1 MRGQNISNVATQ
13 MLIQKWANNDNPPK
27 VNLTVGENCPMCETY
42 DYQNDAAVGGDV
54 QVQGDQS
61 KDPAYVLS
69 RLLFHIAQLPPTT
82 QWIKVQQGYH
92 GLWGCGYHNLCIVC
106 LLHELC
112 GRFSFSTILYFQRPV
127 TVIPKTKQPQTT
139 CLEKIAWCGFVWY
152 DSTCHLLAPTGALYV
167 MMCNY
172 MSAVQIF
179 THPKPTRVT
188 LGLLRYYRCNGVI
201 CFTREWC

>member
-1 MRGQNISNVATQ
+1 MRGQNISNTDVDT
-13 MLIQKWANNDNPPK
+13 K
-27 VNLTVGENCPMCETY
+27 VSKQCIAMALHPCCRARCETY
-42 DYQNDAAVGGDV
+42 DCQTDAAVGGDV

-82 QWIKVQQGYH
+82 QWIKVQQEYH

-152 DSTCHLLAPTGALYV
+152 DSTCHLLAPIGALSLRDDV
-167 MMCNY
+167 QLHVC
-172 MSAVQIF
+172 SADFHSSQAH
-179 THPKPTRVT
+179 TSHS
-188 LGLLRYYRCNGVI
+188 GVA
-201 CFTREWC
+201 